1 MNKPIMRMKLMWS
14 LGFLEM
20 NKRKEIFDRII
31 ELWEPLFELTP
42 IDRDEIRIGRL
53 FVWSRTSEG
62 NEFWGNLAVRQ
73 SRFIEEKTFT
83 PPKTIIEVDE

>member
-1 MNKPIMRMKLMWS
+1 MWS

-31 ELWEPLFELTP
+31 ELTP

-53 FVWSRTSEG
+53 FVWNQTSEG

-83 PPKTIIEVDE
+83 PLKTIIEVDE

>member
-1 MNKPIMRMKLMWS
+1 MNKPITRMKLMWS

-31 ELWEPLFELTP
+31 ELTP
-42 IDRDEIRIGRL
+42 IDRDEIRISRL
-53 FVWSRTSEG
+53 FFWNKTSEG

-83 PPKTIIEVDE
+83 PLKTIIEVD